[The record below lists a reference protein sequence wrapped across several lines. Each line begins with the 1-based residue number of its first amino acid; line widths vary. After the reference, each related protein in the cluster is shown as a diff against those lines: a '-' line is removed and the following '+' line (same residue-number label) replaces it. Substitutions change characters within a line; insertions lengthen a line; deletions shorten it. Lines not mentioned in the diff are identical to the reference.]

1 MTLAFEEIVNLG
13 LIEKLYLA
21 NNTQEL
27 DEIKKRIT
35 KSLIWKDDSLTKY
48 TDHELFLRE
57 DPNSCHYFPYK
68 YDLTSNHLMCR
79 QQYHEMLLQIQELA
93 EFKSHT
99 DFLQCLK
106 DNFRDYALTRLYQ
119 LFQEYYSIVTFDDS
133 KYAKNFLNELLSKHD
148 ILNADMEKINIML
161 GEEHQSSY
169 KFYTLYPTSNLMKN
183 TRIVCFHIKT
193 FIDFP
198 KKMFMCKDENY
209 LKFEE
214 QILPTVYY
222 RTRNSMI
229 VKCSK
234 CGEQYHQEKNEQ
246 SNVGTYYDQ
255 FYFSKTNDIKQEFGI
270 EKDKYEKYEASV
282 DLTAD
287 E

>member
-119 LFQEYYSIVTFDDS
+119 LFQEYYSIVTLDDS
-133 KYAKNFLNELLSKHD
+133 KYAKKFLNELLATHD
-148 ILNADMEKINIML
+148 YLNADMEKINIML
-161 GEEHQSSY
+161 GEDHQSTY
-169 KFYTLYPTSNLMKN
+169 RFYTLYPTSNLLKKS
-183 TRIVCFHIKT
+183 RVFCLHIKT
-193 FIDFP
+193 FINFP
-198 KKMFMCKDENY
+198 EKIFICRDGNY
-209 LKFEE
+209 LHFKE
-214 QILPTVYY
+214 QVQPVAKYM
-222 RTRNSMI
+222 TRKSMI
-229 VKCSK
+229 VKCLQ
-234 CGEQYHQEKNEQ
+234 CGEAYHQDKNKH
-246 SNVGTYYDQ
+246 SNVGSYEAE
-255 FYFSKTNDIKQEFGI
+255 FYFSK
-270 EKDKYEKYEASV
+270 S
-282 DLTAD
+282 LH
-287 E
+287 

>member
-1 MTLAFEEIVNLG
+1 MTKALEEIVNLG
-13 LIEKLYLA
+13 LIEKLYQT
-21 NNTQEL
+21 NNKEEL
-27 DEIKKRIT
+27 DEIKKKIT
-35 KSLIWKDDSLTKY
+35 RALIWKDDSFRKC

-68 YDLTSNHLMCR
+68 MDLTSNHLVCR
-79 QQYHEMLLQIQELA
+79 QQYDEMLLQVQEHV

-99 DFLQCLK
+99 DFFQCLK
-106 DNFRDYALTRLYQ
+106 DNFRDYAFTRLHQ
-119 LFQEYYSIVTFDDS
+119 LFQEYYSIVNLDDS
-133 KYAKNFLNELLSKHD
+133 KYAKRFLNELLATHD
-148 ILNADMEKINIML
+148 YLNADMEKINIML

-169 KFYTLYPTSNLMKN
+169 KFYTLYPTRNSMKN

-198 KKMFMCKDENY
+198 KKMFICKDENY
-209 LKFEE
+209 LKFDE
-214 QILPTVYY
+214 QILPTVNY
-222 RTRNSMI
+222 RTRKSMI

-246 SNVGTYYDQ
+246 SNVGKYYDL
-255 FYFSKTNDIKQEFGI
+255 FYLSNTNDIKQEFGI

>member
-1 MTLAFEEIVNLG
+1 MTLAFEEIVNSNFVS
-13 LIEKLYLA
+13 KLFYCSSL
-21 NNTQEL
+21 QKF
-27 DEIKKRIT
+27 DEIKEKIGLT
-35 KSLIWKDDSLTKY
+35 LIRKNELDRKY
-48 TDHELFLRE
+48 TDQELFLRE
-57 DPNSCHYFPYK
+57 DPNSCYYFPYK
-68 YDLTSNHLMCR
+68 MDLTSNHIMCR
-79 QQYHEMLLQIQELA
+79 QQYDEMLLQVQELV

-99 DFLQCLK
+99 DFFQCLK
-106 DNFRDYALTRLYQ
+106 DNFRNYALTRLHQ

-133 KYAKNFLNELLSKHD
+133 KYAKRFLNELLAKHD

-169 KFYTLYPTSNLMKN
+169 KFYTLHPTSNLMKN

-270 EKDKYEKYEASV
+270 ENNKYEKYEASA

>member
-21 NNTQEL
+21 NNKQEL

-79 QQYHEMLLQIQELA
+79 QQYHEMLLQIQELV
-93 EFKSHT
+93 EFKSHA

-106 DNFRDYALTRLYQ
+106 DNLRDYALTRLHQ
-119 LFQEYYSIVTFDDS
+119 LFQEYYSIVTLDDS
-133 KYAKNFLNELLSKHD
+133 KYAKKFLNELLATHD
-148 ILNADMEKINIML
+148 YLNADMEKINIML

-169 KFYTLYPTSNLMKN
+169 KFYTLSPTSNLLKS
-183 TRIVCFHIKT
+183 TPIVCFHIKT

-198 KKMFMCKDENY
+198 KKMFICKDENY
-209 LKFEE
+209 LNFNEITPPMLHYK
-214 QILPTVYY
+214 
-222 RTRNSMI
+222 TRQSMI
-229 VKCSK
+229 VKCPK
-234 CGEQYHQEKNEQ
+234 CGEQYHQEKNNH
-246 SNVGTYYDQ
+246 SNVGSYNKKI
-255 FYFSKTNDIKQEFGI
+255 YFSKSLQ
-270 EKDKYEKYEASV
+270 
-282 DLTAD
+282 
-287 E
+287 